1 MVAESLHS
9 TETEQ
14 DKSPPTRRWQ
24 AKALR
29 RPKPRLRPPS
39 MMRPQL
45 LDLRARRALSIP
57 GLLLQVRLEMKVI
70 VWTITE
76 TRTLMPFLVILDI
89 RVLV

>member
-1 MVAESLHS
+1 MVADGLLS

-14 DKSPPTRRWQ
+14 DKSLPMQRWQ

-45 LDLRARRALSIP
+45 LDTRARRALLI
-57 GLLLQVRLEMKVI
+57 LDLQLQVRLEMKVI

-76 TRTLMPFLVILDI
+76 TRTLTVFFIHV
-89 RVLV
+89 

>member
-1 MVAESLHS
+1 MTLGRRVRCIVADGLLS

-45 LDLRARRALSIP
+45 LDTRARRALLIP

-70 VWTITE
+70 IWTKSE
-76 TRTLMPFLVILDI
+76 RRTLMPF
-89 RVLV
+89 

>member
-1 MVAESLHS
+1 MRLHCLK
-9 TETEQ
+9 Q
-14 DKSPPTRRWQ
+14 DKSPPTQRWH

-45 LDLRARRALSIP
+45 LDTRARRALYILD
-57 GLLLQVRLEMKVI
+57 LLLQVRLEMKVI
-70 VWTITE
+70 ILTKSE
-76 TRTLMPFLVILDI
+76 RRTLMPFFVIFDI

>member
-1 MVAESLHS
+1 MVAQGLLS

-14 DKSPPTRRWQ
+14 DKSPPTQCWQ
-24 AKALR
+24 AKALG

-45 LDLRARRALSIP
+45 LDTRARRALLIP
-57 GLLLQVRLEMKVI
+57 GLLLQVRMKINKVI

-76 TRTLMPFLVILDI
+76 RRTLMPFFSHF
-89 RVLV
+89 

>member
-1 MVAESLHS
+1 MVTHGLLS

-14 DKSPPTRRWQ
+14 DKSPPTQRWQ

-45 LDLRARRALSIP
+45 LDTRARRALLII
-57 GLLLQVRLEMKVI
+57 LLLQVRLEMKVI
-70 VWTITE
+70 ISRTTE
-76 TRTLMPFLVILDI
+76 SVTYAHV
-89 RVLV
+89 